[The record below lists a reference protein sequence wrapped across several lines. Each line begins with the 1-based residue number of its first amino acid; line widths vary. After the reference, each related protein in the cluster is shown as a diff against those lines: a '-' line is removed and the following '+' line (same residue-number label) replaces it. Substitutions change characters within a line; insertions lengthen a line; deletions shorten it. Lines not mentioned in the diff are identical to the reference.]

1 MQLKYIDNDV
11 LIKKQNYLDIKLKKQ
26 NKKSAQLTDTNIWWR
41 TVKSGQCSPRQIT
54 CDLAHCN
61 WVTGQGN
68 GETTTSRQLTEVSE
82 HVHHTAWLESSTVK
96 QGKAV
101 TEIVV
106 LHIDLSF
113 CFFQ

>member
-1 MQLKYIDNDV
+1 M
-11 LIKKQNYLDIKLKKQ
+11 
-26 NKKSAQLTDTNIWWR
+26 
-41 TVKSGQCSPRQIT
+41 
-54 CDLAHCN
+54 
-61 WVTGQGN
+61 TGQGN

-113 CFFQ
+113 CFFNRSGCQTTDFSTENDIHISVYSHIIITWTAEKH